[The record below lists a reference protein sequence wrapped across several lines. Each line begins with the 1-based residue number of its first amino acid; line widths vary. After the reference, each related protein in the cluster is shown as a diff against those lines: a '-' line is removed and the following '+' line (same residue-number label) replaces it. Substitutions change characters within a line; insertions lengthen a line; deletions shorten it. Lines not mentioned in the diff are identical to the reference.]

1 MNLGFTVVVA
11 VLIWK
16 VVIIKL
22 LMQCLSLCLLL
33 VICENIENGCSELR
47 GDGSPSQET
56 VQESFSY
63 RIHASGHL
71 DSHGPCHL
79 WAQIK
84 PALLVFWEFGSL
96 GMEAAAWPL
105 LDQALQDFSHFGGEF
120 SEPSHLECS
129 PGGGSCPGKL
139 VRNALR
145 RHPTY
150 CTGIY
155 ILTSSAGGC
164 LLRVFEE
171 SCSRQLPTFWNR
183 LNMSNK

>member
-56 VQESFSY
+56 VQRKFQLQNS
-63 RIHASGHL
+63 ASGHL

-84 PALLVFWEFGSL
+84 PALLVFGNLGSL
-96 GMEAAAWPL
+96 RMEAAAWPL
-105 LDQALQDFSHFGGEF
+105 LDQAFRDFSHFGGEF

-129 PGGGSCPGKL
+129 PGGGSCPPASWLEMPSG
-139 VRNALR
+139 AIP
-145 RHPTY
+145 PTAQES
-150 CTGIY
+150 TFNKFSRG
-155 ILTSSAGGC
+155 LSAPC
-164 LLRVFEE
+164 I
-171 SCSRQLPTFWNR
+171 
-183 LNMSNK
+183 

>member
-1 MNLGFTVVVA
+1 MKAHPRRQCKKVSAAELASGRWPFGLSWSLSFVGPNKTSSTGFFNLGA
-11 VLIWK
+11 WRWRL
-16 VVIIKL
+16 
-22 LMQCLSLCLLL
+22 QY
-33 VICENIENGCSELR
+33 GR
-47 GDGSPSQET
+47 
-56 VQESFSY
+56 
-63 RIHASGHL
+63 
-71 DSHGPCHL
+71 
-79 WAQIK
+79 
-84 PALLVFWEFGSL
+84 L
-96 GMEAAAWPL
+96 GPL

-150 CTGIY
+150 CTRIC

-164 LLRVFEE
+164 LLRIFEE
-171 SCSRQLPTFWNR
+171 SCSRQLPTSWNR